1 MTFPLVFVRKT
12 TVCDVPPVCTAYWT
26 AADWAK
32 VTRVVV
38 EPLVLDMLGFT
49 WTATGERDSN
59 GKLLYYC
66 NPR

>member
-1 MTFPLVFVRKT
+1 
-12 TVCDVPPVCTAYWT
+12 VCDVPPVCTAYWT